1 MYIKT
6 NRLIVRGFKESGSQ
20 PLYKINTGGQVQV
33 KFYGDCEYGG
43 CSSNGG
49 DNNA

>member
-6 NRLIVRGFKESGSQ
+6 NRIIVRSFNGSGSH
-20 PLYKINTGGQVQV
+20 PLYKINTDGQVQV
-33 KFYGDCEYGG
+33 KFRGDCEYGG
-43 CSSNGG
+43 RSSNGG